1 MTSAPEE
8 KYHHKPWDIDPITIR
23 MLKHAGLSPCDLP
36 APEED
41 GGDVHAIHYLHQGR
55 IPLIYGKKPHDIE
68 FAAERRERGKDEIVK
83 CPEDFPSFEITIS
96 TPGHLYPGRPR
107 WGHQWIMLSEDVVL
121 FAFGDWDPTIQI
133 MNTLL
138 PEAMLHAMVGRTA
151 HAIIEHPFLREDQRL
166 VHRVTQNKNKK
177 CVTLYMPSIHK
188 PVDWMSERRRRA
200 RRS

>member
-68 FAAERRERGKDEIVK
+68 FAAERRERGKDEIVIWLDG
-83 CPEDFPSFEITIS
+83 EDGKPLGVITKKI
-96 TPGHLYPGRPR
+96 
-107 WGHQWIMLSEDVVL
+107 
-121 FAFGDWDPTIQI
+121 
-133 MNTLL
+133 
-138 PEAMLHAMVGRTA
+138 
-151 HAIIEHPFLREDQRL
+151 
-166 VHRVTQNKNKK
+166 NKK
-177 CVTLYMPSIHK
+177 TKGTKRIRQGK
-188 PVDWMSERRRRA
+188 KKE
-200 RRS
+200 